1 MQIENTSG
9 DRVNLQASFGEI
21 ITRSNTV
28 DLPKVARGF
37 RLENVQDGNTLTMMF
52 QDDTTLQLTLTV
64 ADNGYHPWGPIKR
77 FLVTGTTAGIRVI
90 AMY

>member
-1 MQIENTSG
+1 M
-9 DRVNLQASFGEI
+9 NLQASFGEI